1 MDAVDVEFF
10 SPVFCWFFFSL
21 PSPFCISSTLDC
33 DPLWHFSTTLLLLF
47 LKLIMEKYIMHLK
60 QVK

>member
-10 SPVFCWFFFSL
+10 SPVFFFLL
-21 PSPFCISSTLDC
+21 PSPFCNSATLDC
-33 DPLWHFSTTLLLLF
+33 DPLWHFSTTLFLLF